1 MTGAIWLTF
10 AAAAGISFLP
20 DRIAVPRV
28 QFRRRIDALLLH
40 ALVVVFFA
48 SLMLL
53 VTARPIFSS
62 SVAVALVGL
71 VAVVSNAKYE
81 SLREPFVFTDLSLFS
96 QLFSHPRLYLPFL
109 STGKIVA
116 IGVGIVLVVAG
127 YLAEPPS

>member
-81 SLREPFVFTDLSLFS
+81 SLREPFV
-96 QLFSHPRLYLPFL
+96 LPI
-109 STGKIVA
+109 SASSASYSRIRGSICR
-116 IGVGIVLVVAG
+116 
-127 YLAEPPS
+127 S